1 MVSYRRARPL
11 DFTFFEK
18 PMRHILLSLSSAF
31 ILILTPISHAF
42 EVTGESFPAEFEVTS
57 VTSTATGSV
66 RTAEGDIA
74 DYGRVF
80 LTYNLEGVHGLSDL
94 GHFSGQI
101 RAVTRQGVMY
111 STLNGVHRLKEG
123 KMHIHTFDTHSKG
136 DIVMAIG
143 TIDIIEGQASFTV
156 YPES

>member
-1 MVSYRRARPL
+1 
-11 DFTFFEK
+11 
-18 PMRHILLSLSSAF
+18 MRNILLSLTSAF
-31 ILILTPISHAF
+31 ILMLSPVTHAF
-42 EVTGESFPAEFEVTS
+42 EVNGESFPAEFEVAS

-66 RTAEGDIA
+66 LTAEGDIA

-101 RAVTRQGVMY
+101 RAVTREGVMY
-111 STLNGVHRLKEG
+111 GTLNGVYRMKEG
-123 KMHIHTFDTHSKG
+123 KMHIHTFDTHSNG

-143 TIDIIEGQASFTV
+143 TIDLIEGKASFTV

>member
-1 MVSYRRARPL
+1 MKNK
-11 DFTFFEK
+11 F
-18 PMRHILLSLSSAF
+18 LSLASALIF
-31 ILILTPISHAF
+31 IMSPHANAF
-42 EVTGESFPAEFEVTS
+42 EVTGMSFPAEFEVTS
-57 VTSTATGSV
+57 LTSTSAGSV
-66 RTAEGDIA
+66 LTAEGDIA

-101 RAVTRQGVMY
+101 RAVTREGVMY
-111 STLNGVHRLKEG
+111 GTLNGVYRVKEG
-123 KMHIHTFDTHSKG
+123 KMHVHTFDTHSNG

-143 TIDIIEGQASFTV
+143 TIDIIEGRASFTV